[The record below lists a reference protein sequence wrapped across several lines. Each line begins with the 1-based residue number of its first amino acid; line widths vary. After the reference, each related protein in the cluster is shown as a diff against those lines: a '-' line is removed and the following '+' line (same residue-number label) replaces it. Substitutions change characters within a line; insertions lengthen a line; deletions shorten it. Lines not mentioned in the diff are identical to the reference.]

1 MKEDDSLGA
10 TGKRLKL
17 KPPETATTVTPA
29 KKAGK
34 SLPSLP
40 EKIKAAEG
48 RLKREKKGGDKKRI
62 ERAQQA
68 LSRLQAQLTKEKEK
82 ENVNEGMPG
91 EQGGLARQVA
101 GLATRVVAIETKL
114 GIKPADPA
122 DPGDGDEVTLE
133 EDIANMLER
142 Y

>member
-17 KPPETATTVTPA
+17 KPPEVSA
-29 KKAGK
+29 KKAGE
-34 SLPSLP
+34 SLP

-68 LSRLQAQLTKEKEK
+68 LSRLQAQLTKEKE
-82 ENVNEGMPG
+82 NVNEGMHG

-101 GLATRVVAIETKL
+101 GLAARVVAIETKL